1 LLPMSDRT
9 VKVFSFVEV
18 NQLIAKVA
26 ILTEEVIQE
35 LDIIRRRNA
44 PEEESNGSSVS
55 DLILKEVEV
64 ALQEW
69 SERIV
74 ELGGQPKGYFT
85 VDFQSIDPEML
96 YCWNYGEDKIGYTH
110 KVWENF
116 SHRRPLTDSIDA
128 SGEHMKWV
136 N

>member
-1 LLPMSDRT
+1 MSMTTRT
-9 VKVFSFVEV
+9 VKVFNFAEV
-18 NQLIAKVA
+18 NQLLDRI
-26 ILTEEVIQE
+26 IELTEEVIHE
-35 LDIIRRRNA
+35 LDEIRGRNVQG
-44 PEEESNGSSVS
+44 EEPDGASIS
-55 DLILKEVEV
+55 DEILKAVEDV
-64 ALQEW
+64 LTGW

-85 VDFQSIDPEML
+85 VDFQSVDPEML
-96 YCWNYGEDKIGYTH
+96 YCWNYGEDRICFTH

-116 SHRRPLTDSIDA
+116 SHRRPLTESIDA

>member
-1 LLPMSDRT
+1 MMSMTTGT
-9 VKVFSFVEV
+9 VKVFNFAEV
-18 NQLIAKVA
+18 NLLLARI
-26 ILTEEVIQE
+26 IELTEEVIHE
-35 LDIIRRRNA
+35 LDAIRGRNVHEE
-44 PEEESNGSSVS
+44 PEGVS
-55 DLILKEVEV
+55 ISDEILKAVEEV
-64 ALQEW
+64 LQGW

-85 VDFQSIDPEML
+85 VDFQSVDPEML
-96 YCWNYGEDKIGYTH
+96 YCWNYGEDRICFTH

-116 SHRRPLTDSIDA
+116 SHRRPLTESIDA

>member
-1 LLPMSDRT
+1 MSNQPVRA
-9 VKVFSFVEV
+9 FSFAEV
-18 NQLIAKVA
+18 NQLISK
-26 ILTEEVIQE
+26 ISSLTEEVIQE
-35 LDIIRRRNA
+35 LDSIRRRNA
-44 PEEESNGSSVS
+44 PEGQSEGGSIS
-55 DLILKEVEV
+55 DVILKEVEE
-64 ALQEW
+64 ALQAW

-74 ELGGQPKGYFT
+74 EMGGQPKGYFT

-96 YCWNYGEDKIGYTH
+96 YCWNYGEDKILFTH

-116 SHRRPLTDSIDA
+116 SHRRPLTESIDA

>member
-1 LLPMSDRT
+1 MSDRT
-9 VKVFSFVEV
+9 VKVFNFAEV
-18 NQLIAKVA
+18 NQVIPKIAN
-26 ILTEEVIQE
+26 LTEEVIQE
-35 LDIIRRRNA
+35 LDSIRRRNA
-44 PEEESNGSSVS
+44 PEEESNGSSIS
-55 DLILKEVEV
+55 DLILKEVEA
-64 ALQEW
+64 ALQAW
-69 SERIV
+69 SERIA

-96 YCWNYGEDKIGYTH
+96 YCWNYGEDRIGYAH

-116 SHRRPLTDSIDA
+116 SHRRPLTESIDA

>member
-1 LLPMSDRT
+1 MPNQP
-9 VKVFSFVEV
+9 VKAFSFIEV
-18 NQLIAKVA
+18 NKLIPK
-26 ILTEEVIQE
+26 ISNLTEEVIQE
-35 LDIIRRRNA
+35 LDTIRRRNSTD
-44 PEEESNGSSVS
+44 EEPASGTIS
-55 DLILKEVEV
+55 DVTLKEVEE
-64 ALQEW
+64 ALQAW

-96 YCWNYGEDKIGYTH
+96 YCWNYGEDKILFTH

-116 SHRRPLTDSIDA
+116 SHRRPLTESIDA